1 MDVKETARVWGTK
14 PYKVLQYIRGG
25 LVPAADRVNAAKEE
39 YEIPEGTPRPPC
51 MRGTAVTMLENID
64 AIRDEGA
71 DPYVRGFSYPEVVE
85 CYSFFLDCG
94 FISGFMEPDFQG
106 LDTKG
111 QRKALNAALK
121 GCSITRRG
129 RDFLARKQEAEKEKP
144 KKRKP
149 AEQDLEGKLSVKVGP
164 AEFGIEYKDRKK
176 YPEQK
181 PEAHSESEE

>member
-1 MDVKETARVWGTK
+1 MNVKETAKAWKIRPGE
-14 PYKVLQYIRGG
+14 VLQYIRGG
-25 LVPAADRVNAAKEE
+25 LVPTADRVNAAKEE
-39 YEIPEGTPRPPC
+39 YEISEGTPRPPC
-51 MRGTAVTMLENID
+51 FRGTAVTMLENID
-64 AIRDEGA
+64 AIREEGA
-71 DPYVRGFSYPEVVE
+71 DPYVRGLSYRKTVE

-94 FISGFMEPDFQG
+94 FITDFEEPNFQG

-121 GCSITRRG
+121 CCSITRRG
-129 RDFLARKQEAEKEKP
+129 RDFLAREQEAEKEKP

-181 PEAHSESEE
+181 LEAHSESEE

>member
-1 MDVKETARVWGTK
+1 MNVKETAKAWKIRPG
-14 PYKVLQYIRGG
+14 KVLQYIQGG
-25 LVPAADRVNAAKEE
+25 LVPTTERVNAAKEE

-121 GCSITRRG
+121 GCSITQRG
-129 RDFLARKQEAEKEKP
+129 RAFLDRKQEPEKEKP
-144 KKRKP
+144 KKRMP
-149 AEQDLEGKLSVKVGP
+149 AEQDLEGKLNVKVGP
-164 AEFGIEYKDRKK
+164 AEFGAEFKNRKAYSGTK
-176 YPEQK
+176 TEALSEPE
-181 PEAHSESEE
+181 E

>member
-1 MDVKETARVWGTK
+1 M
-14 PYKVLQYIRGG
+14 
-25 LVPAADRVNAAKEE
+25 
-39 YEIPEGTPRPPC
+39 
-51 MRGTAVTMLENID
+51 
-64 AIRDEGA
+64 
-71 DPYVRGFSYPEVVE
+71 VE

-94 FISGFMEPDFQG
+94 FIAGFEEPDFQG

-121 GCSITRRG
+121 CCSITRRG
-129 RDFLARKQEAEKEKP
+129 RAFLAGKQEAEKEKP